1 MKVWLEDLKDIESP
15 SVEEEEPQ
23 TDLFNNDDDDNDVN
37 NNQCNNTNT
46 SELLQ
51 TLIRHMSTASHLNKY
66 PAFLDSLTV
75 DSMTKSNS
83 GFATFYSEPR
93 WAPLHPLV
101 KLVFSASGSSA
112 STPPI
117 VLNMFI

>member
-23 TDLFNNDDDDNDVN
+23 TDLFNNDGDDNDN
-37 NNQCNNTNT
+37 NNQRNNTNT

-51 TLIRHMSTASHLNKY
+51 TLIRHMSSASHLNKY

-112 STPPI
+112 STRPI